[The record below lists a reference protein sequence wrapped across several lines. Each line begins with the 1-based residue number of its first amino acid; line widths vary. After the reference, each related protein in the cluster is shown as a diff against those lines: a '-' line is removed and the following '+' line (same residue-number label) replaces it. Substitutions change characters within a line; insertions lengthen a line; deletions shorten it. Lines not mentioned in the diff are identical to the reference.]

1 MTDADGYDPRVDIS
15 PEEIAEW
22 SVHYRTLAALWQSDG
37 SLYHYTDSGGLMGI
51 LDSGQL
57 WGTHVAYLNDSQE
70 FSYGVESICTMI
82 AEYAEWVKNPEADRG
97 EQAEVL
103 SQIIVA
109 VRDRVLRARE
119 VLEDQ
124 FGPFVTCFSM
134 FGDDLSQWRGYANGG
149 YAICFDGEAL
159 KEQVQQTQGPS
170 DYVQTPSSAL
180 KPELHQVEYIPKKQ
194 SERLA
199 EMVDDHVAEI
209 VAAATSDDFRSE
221 VPLAQ
226 GRLIE
231 KIIPLAAAMKHF
243 AFVGEAEQRLIAHTS
258 ETFYTPSPIGL
269 IPRVRFKFEPSAVKK
284 VIVGP
289 SSLGETKK
297 LSLERYLRHNYP
309 HVEVVQSKVPYREVV

>member
-1 MTDADGYDPRVDIS
+1 MTDADAYDPRADIS
-15 PEEIAEW
+15 PEEIEEW

-37 SLYHYTDSGGLMGI
+37 SLYHYTDSGGFKGI

-70 FSYGVESICTMI
+70 FSYGVESICKMI
-82 AEYAEWVKNPEADRG
+82 AEYAEWVKNPEAKRG
-97 EQAEVL
+97 EQAEFL
-103 SQIIVA
+103 STIIMA

-159 KEQVQQTQGPS
+159 KDQVEQAQGAS
-170 DYVQTPSSAL
+170 DDMPLPESAP

-199 EMVDDHVAEI
+199 EIVDDHITELI
-209 VAAATSDDFRSE
+209 EAASTDPINK

-226 GRLIE
+226 ERLIE
-231 KIIPLAAAMKHF
+231 KMIPLAAAIKHF

-297 LSLERYLRHNYP
+297 LSLERYLRHKYP
-309 HVEVVQSKVPYREVV
+309 HVEVAQSRVPYREVV